1 MDNREEVDSSQ
12 KRRKMEEPEKLPGD
26 VRELSDRTMVYMV
39 DTFRK
44 VMERNTAEI
53 KLLKERVNEMGK
65 LVDVLSQ
72 HKKTVDSHEKGEQSR
87 EERKMDFEQRRENER
102 RRDVERWREDER
114 RRETW
119 RKEMERREKEELR
132 RRDEK
137 GDNAS
142 KAKEDRRAREKEDS
156 KSKDKE
162 SKKENKHK
170 EKDNKTKEKENKAKE
185 KEERAKDSLTP
196 RTPLSEEKNNSKD
209 FKGRRW

>member
-1 MDNREEVDSSQ
+1 
-12 KRRKMEEPEKLPGD
+12 
-26 VRELSDRTMVYMV
+26 
-39 DTFRK
+39 
-44 VMERNTAEI
+44 
-53 KLLKERVNEMGK
+53 
-65 LVDVLSQ
+65 
-72 HKKTVDSHEKGEQSR
+72 
-87 EERKMDFEQRRENER
+87 
-102 RRDVERWREDER
+102 
-114 RRETW
+114 
-119 RKEMERREKEELR
+119 MERREMEELR

-142 KAKEDRRAREKEDS
+142 KAKEDRRGGGEKEDS

-196 RTPLSEEKNNSKD
+196 RTPLSKEKNNSNG